1 LWYHVASSRVGGR
14 SPAAAASPSGRITI
28 APKGGVAMPHKFQ
41 VGQTV
46 QLLEGQRYSTTS
58 RVGYKV
64 VRQLPDNGGE
74 RSYRIKSAQETFE
87 RVVIESQLVKA

>member
-1 LWYHVASSRVGGR
+1 
-14 SPAAAASPSGRITI
+14 
-28 APKGGVAMPHKFQ
+28 MPHKFQ